1 MDEMKGWGL
10 WSGMGRGGVEIRE
23 LMKGKGRIIVDG
35 IRESGEL

>member
-1 MDEMKGWGL
+1 MRRRVGDYGQGWEG
-10 WSGMGRGGVEIRE
+10 GGVEIRE